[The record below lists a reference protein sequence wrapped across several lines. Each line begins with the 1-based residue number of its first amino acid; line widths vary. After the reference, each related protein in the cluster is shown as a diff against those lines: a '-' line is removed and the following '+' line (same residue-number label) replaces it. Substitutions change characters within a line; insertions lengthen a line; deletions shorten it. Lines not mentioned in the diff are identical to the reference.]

1 MNKVTIIGLSIE
13 ITKILKYSLFLISFQ
28 NQLNEILNFG
38 IKRNEIFRKKI
49 DRNEI
54 KFCYKN
60 KFDFFGLVSYFFNSS
75 LLIKY

>member
-1 MNKVTIIGLSIE
+1 M
-13 ITKILKYSLFLISFQ
+13 TKIVKYSLFLISYS
-28 NQLNEILNFG
+28 NQRNEILKFG
-38 IKRNEIFRKKI
+38 IKRNEVFRIKI

-60 KFDFFGLVSYFFNSS
+60 KNKFDFFGLISYFFNSS